1 MGKESKNKKLQDE
14 LAALIASAFPD
25 MTVEVGH
32 SARWDRDC
40 VTFRSSG
47 FAGLLPEE
55 RFHRLARA
63 IPEDFRGSKL
73 KGFVWL
79 ELTPK
84 ETIDAYLKLPRSED
98 IVNKEAAI
106 YRELVAGGFFESLRK
121 QMGSKPDASCQGG
134 FSDSEAV
141 MSTGGKSAVKIRNAK
156 LLFIR
161 HGVYCDCQVLNT
173 VEPELQEL
181 FAGAA

>member
-1 MGKESKNKKLQDE
+1 MGKESKNKKLKDE
-14 LAALIASAFPD
+14 LTVLVAAAFPE
-25 MTVEVGH
+25 MTVEVGR
-32 SARWDRDC
+32 SDCWDRDC
-40 VTFRSSG
+40 VTFRWSG
-47 FAGLLPEE
+47 FVGLLPEE

-63 IPEDFRGSKL
+63 IPEDFRESKL

-98 IVNKEAAI
+98 IVSKEAAI
-106 YRELVAGGFFESLRK
+106 YRGLVAGGFFESLRK
-121 QMGSKPDASCQGG
+121 KMGTKPDASCQGG

-141 MSTGGKSAVKIRNAK
+141 MSATGKSAVNIRNAK